1 MRNFKSCTSGY
12 NPRKINS
19 ASKLNSCVQGEKSKV
34 ILALP
39 TNSSNMETFEKALM
53 GGFSSVKTRLPFD
66 TKSLMP
72 NYTQLEYDKIKIDK
86 SFQAHKR
93 NDLKV
98 IYKVRFDSETAY
110 EPRRV
115 ISKVIKLDEHNQY
128 GYAMTKPMPTGCI
141 KEDPSSCSLL
151 KFNLLL
157 ETVDLDDPIGHLF
170 VVDIEFDEGNATK
183 QQVLFNEIMQLI
195 IEKQKILEAN
205 ECSVYRL
212 LDLIKKNISNNALRY
227 EGNKNLHPL
236 YF

>member
-1 MRNFKSCTSGY
+1 MRNFKPCTSGY

-19 ASKLNSCVQGEKSKV
+19 ASKLSSCVQGEKSKG

-72 NYTQLEYDKIKIDK
+72 NYTQLEYEKIKIDQ
-86 SFQAHKR
+86 SFHAYKR

-98 IYKVRFDSETAY
+98 IYKVRFDVETAY

-115 ISKVIKLDEHNQY
+115 ISKVLKLDEHDQY

-141 KEDPSSCSLL
+141 KEHASPCSML

-170 VVDIEFDEGNATK
+170 VVDIEFDEGNAMK
-183 QQVLFNEIMQLI
+183 QQVLYNEIIQLI
-195 IEKQKILEAN
+195 IEKQKILEVKK
-205 ECSVYRL
+205 CSVYRL
-212 LDLIKKNISNNALRY
+212 LNLIKK
-227 EGNKNLHPL
+227 KH
-236 YF
+236 F

>member
-1 MRNFKSCTSGY
+1 
-12 NPRKINS
+12 
-19 ASKLNSCVQGEKSKV
+19 
-34 ILALP
+34 
-39 TNSSNMETFEKALM
+39 METFEKALM

-66 TKSLMP
+66 TKSLML

-86 SFQAHKR
+86 SFQARKR